1 MEVLDCP
8 SADVSAADLG
18 LRLNGPRPQALS
30 TTMLH
35 GSDDL
40 RLELDIIG
48 ASHTASVYRGE
59 TLLFREEISCHCE
72 GPLPQAYGEMTGYE
86 LKTDV
91 AKHGADSFAAEFQ
104 RLSGTDWHS
113 AQFPGQ
119 GEYHVTALKG
129 TAPKGCA
136 GFEWETVHM
145 YPAEEIIVKTTSR
158 WVP

>member
-1 MEVLDCP
+1 
-8 SADVSAADLG
+8 
-18 LRLNGPRPQALS
+18 
-30 TTMLH
+30 MLH
-35 GSDDL
+35 GSDSL

-48 ASHTASVYRGE
+48 ASHTASVYRGK

-72 GPLPQAYGEMTGYE
+72 GPLPQTYGEMTGYE

-91 AKHGADSFAAEFQ
+91 AKHCADGFAAEFQ
-104 RLSGTDWHS
+104 RVSGTDWLS

-129 TAPKGCA
+129 TALEDCA

-158 WVP
+158 WIP